1 MRLPYQ
7 ALMYGIPILAVL
19 IVLPSGQI
27 TSLHGMIDAMKTVYT
42 VYGGDVSGS
51 EVTLT
56 GAGAVLGTLSAVVFI
71 WVLIASGSAWIMGAG
86 RAQAA
91 ACLDGA
97 GPPVLGRISERS
109 GVPVVM
115 GLVSGGVSLLLL
127 ILSLWVTGG
136 DNQKYF
142 SVALNVAISL
152 IVLAYLFI
160 YPAFLMLRLRHR
172 DLDRPFRVPG
182 GAVGAWLLTILA
194 IAWSLWRRLSVVAA
208 FRDHSPGRA
217 CPPASRANESSTS
230 CSRSRRSWQSSLPLR
245 RTRLRDQ

>member
-27 TSLHGMIDAMKTVYT
+27 TSLHGLIDAMKTVYT

-91 ACLDGA
+91 ACLVLWPLVITWFGQVVCGA
-97 GPPVLGRISERS
+97 GRPQRWWRS
-109 GVPVVM
+109 
-115 GLVSGGVSLLLL
+115 
-127 ILSLWVTGG
+127 
-136 DNQKYF
+136 
-142 SVALNVAISL
+142 
-152 IVLAYLFI
+152 
-160 YPAFLMLRLRHR
+160 LR
-172 DLDRPFRVPG
+172 
-182 GAVGAWLLTILA
+182 T
-194 IAWSLWRRLSVVAA
+194 
-208 FRDHSPGRA
+208 RA
-217 CPPASRANESSTS
+217 
-230 CSRSRRSWQSSLPLR
+230 RSRRCAASTSGSRGWALR
-245 RTRLRDQ
+245 QRR